1 MLQGSRGRAV
11 VALPSHGAFPVGFQ
25 LRAAPGSLEAA
36 PGSWGPE
43 AGKRS
48 WGYGEQ
54 GGVCVCVLVGLLG
67 FVCVCVLWGDPKQIC
82 LPIINSPD

>member
-1 MLQGSRGRAV
+1 MLQGSRGRAM

-54 GGVCVCVLVGLLG
+54 GGVCVGRLVR
-67 FVCVCVLWGDPKQIC
+67 VCVCVFCGGIPNRFVY
-82 LPIINSPD
+82 P